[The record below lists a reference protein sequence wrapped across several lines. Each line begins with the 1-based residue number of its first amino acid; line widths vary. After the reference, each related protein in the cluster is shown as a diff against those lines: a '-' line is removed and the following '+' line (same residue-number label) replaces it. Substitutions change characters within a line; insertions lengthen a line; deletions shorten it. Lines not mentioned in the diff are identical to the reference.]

1 MRTSVRMAAGLL
13 LLLAGCSAA
22 DLKGGR
28 MEPTSIT
35 ISKSES
41 YLSELRPAPGALR
54 DFQKKFLAARIEPGR
69 HSPVA
74 GASAWKAGGRPLLWL
89 APDKGSAVVD
99 GEFFSDL
106 LAVDATNLAAG
117 EKIAMGRWLDLSF
130 RSLAPRDVVLFL
142 LKGQIIQ
149 AYVHVEARLQ
159 RDEEEDGPARYRAG
173 FSGSHIYFTN
183 ERNEDRLAF
192 AVEIDKKTGE
202 ISVTGR

>member
-1 MRTSVRMAAGLL
+1 MRASVRMAAGLL
-13 LLLAGCSAA
+13 LLAGCSTA

-41 YLSELRPAPGALR
+41 YLSEVRPAPGALR

-69 HSPVA
+69 YSPVA

-89 APDKGSAVVD
+89 TPDKGSAVVD

-106 LAVDATNLAAG
+106 LVVDATNLPAG
-117 EKIAMGRWLDLSF
+117 ERRIAGRWLDLSF
-130 RSLAPRDVVLFL
+130 KSMASRDVVLFL
-142 LKGQIIQ
+142 LKGQLIQ
-149 AYVHVEARLQ
+149 TYVHVEARLM
-159 RDEEEDGPARYRAG
+159 RDEEADGAERYRAG

-183 ERNEDRLAF
+183 ERNEDRLSF
-192 AVEIDKKTGE
+192 FVDLDKKSGE

>member
-1 MRTSVRMAAGLL
+1 MRTSVRMAAGL

-22 DLKGGR
+22 DLKGGI
-28 MEPTSIT
+28 MDPTGIT

-41 YLSELRPAPGALR
+41 YLSEVRPAPGALR

-74 GASAWKAGGRPLLWL
+74 GASAWKAGGRPLLWV

-106 LAVDATNLAAG
+106 LGVDATNLPAG
-117 EKIAMGRWLDLSF
+117 ERRVVGRWLDLSF
-130 RSLAPRDVVLFL
+130 KSMAPRDIVLFL
-142 LKGQIIQ
+142 LKGQIVLCY
-149 AYVHVEARLQ
+149 AHVEARLQ
-159 RDEEEDGPARYRAG
+159 RDEEDDGAGRYRAG

-183 ERNEDRLAF
+183 ERNEDRLSF